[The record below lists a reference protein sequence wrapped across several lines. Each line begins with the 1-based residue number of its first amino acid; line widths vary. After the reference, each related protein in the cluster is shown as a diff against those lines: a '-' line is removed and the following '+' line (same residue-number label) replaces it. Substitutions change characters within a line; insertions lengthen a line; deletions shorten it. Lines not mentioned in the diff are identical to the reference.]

1 MQAAPA
7 AQPADTEQAPPVQQE
22 PPLDP
27 PFVVDPAPT
36 TVDTNVVA
44 PVEDPVIK
52 RENLPVIVTLETE
65 ESILTPDRTIAVTVT
80 VRAEADLPT
89 DKADLTLT
97 LPKSIATTTGDKNK
111 ISWPLP
117 ALRANEETVQKL
129 TLQIEKVGNALK
141 REVGALVATV
151 AAPSYPP
158 VETATLLAFAPTPP
172 ATEDTQDAS
181 GAVIA
186 SSDGDVILLAQ
197 SAVAPAGVVFRY
209 SELYNWETAGSTS
222 SPTAAIVTPA
232 SVTITPDVPLTDTLS
247 LTPLTTVT
255 PTDPLTTDP
264 PVGEPAEPR
273 PTAKIDHNLDAY
285 RLWQLD
291 ALQDRQNMH
300 QLTGEVLVQVSVKK
314 LVKAGLDPTSLTL
327 WTREGAEGRWTP
339 VPTVYNEKQQRLQ
352 AWLPHF
358 SQFGL
363 GAGLQQSG
371 DMLPSVKAFTVDQL
385 NGGASVSIG
394 IETPKGLGGLSP
406 TLSLSY
412 SSITMDDLFR
422 EAGSSEIEAQ
432 AGSAGIG
439 WHLGGVSYIARTDT
453 LYDNGVPDTDKK
465 FALVLNGTRV
475 SISFQDGLWRTN
487 PEIFAKIIWPGA
499 NSYTGNAQYQA
510 HDYSPWTV
518 WTGDGTKYEFG
529 DAGTFPNAFSSV
541 SPTGTALERTYGN
554 QSFRVTKRWYLR
566 KVTDTLGNTMEYNY
580 QGEQGWETGCV
591 DAGWVSAGQHWYTR
605 AIDPNAIYWSG
616 QGSGYTMRALLS
628 YTSRTD
634 TYVLGDA
641 TNDCKQPL
649 YGSNNR
655 LTAVTVQVYS
665 GTSWQTLRSYSLG
678 QGTWGFGGNK
688 NRLYLNN
695 LDQLGKNGTLLQRYN
710 FTYDFYNP
718 NHVLLNAASTNF
730 GGSVTYGYNGVRAS
744 CSNSTCPH
752 SMNRYAVTQQIS
764 YDGLGNYRA
773 IHHYYGPSTVGDEWS
788 AVGNDGGFMGYK
800 EVQSKYYTANSLST
814 ELRRERLLSYSSGAA
829 ADRDNPDPRRGKL
842 LRRELWTQ
850 STGGTLLQATDYDW
864 KAYWLE
870 NSAWQTSAT
879 SASWKW
885 VGSTVV
891 YPITWIKLE
900 KETTTTGSA
909 VDEKRYTYEGAYG
922 NQIQVQELANNSLQR
937 ITSTEYYPNSSAWIT
952 NKPATVRGYDSGST
966 CRAETRTIYDGNGGW
981 YNAAPSQG
989 LVRRIQRALIGC
1001 NTYGFVSDTDNN
1013 WQVSYFDYDAYGNQ
1027 TRATDFGNS
1036 SSGDVTIYTS
1046 YDTAYRLFPIEQ
1058 WYAASTLHKETAT
1071 YYGVNGLAL
1080 SDPKAFWGAIQE
1092 HCGVNDVC
1100 TRQSY
1105 DEFGRRVRRWEAV
1118 AKGSGWGS
1126 DANANMFWDYYTRGA
1141 FGSNTNL
1148 ILEWRAPR
1156 CYGNFVRK
1164 QYNGLG
1170 ELVQEQRPQQN
1181 WTTNTDGC
1189 NPGNNYPEVDV
1200 NYAYDA
1206 LGRQTQVSV
1215 PVASTATWVNRAAVW
1230 TNGYTATS
1238 YDAID
1243 RPTWVTAPNGEQQQ
1257 YGYLG
1262 RAMSIT
1268 ALGRNGDPNKIVK
1281 WQEMDGLGN
1290 LNYVRTYN
1298 PNGIGGWNQDVQV
1311 TLTHDVLGN
1320 LRTVNHPNGIS
1331 NTDITYDVG
1340 GRKTSMSD
1348 PDLGGWSY
1356 AYDRQG
1362 KLTRQTD
1369 ARGKT
1374 ICLYYDTMARLVGKH
1389 FRNDT
1394 SCPASPSYDVNYAYD
1409 QDHSAS
1415 NRSRGQLTNVGNST
1429 YGKHLYYNS
1438 QGLLAREEVWI
1449 SGIAQNANTY
1459 YGYDSHLRPNTVT
1472 YPDGEFV
1479 TTNYNAMGQPNRLRS
1494 NWYGD
1499 LVDGTTGGGGIT
1511 NGVNY
1516 DEAGRLR
1523 NMRFPLGNNLWRT
1536 NYYFPWKLSPWNG
1549 ADGNSNGRLWFIGL
1563 SYTPDGYDR
1572 ALLDYRYDSFG
1583 NISQHNPNQ
1592 GTWYNFGYDAQNRL
1606 TTGYGVNYSYDSAGR
1621 LTNYEGM
1628 GYTAYRGHGVTSYS
1642 GGQRYYYDNNGNV
1655 INRRWGVPAN
1665 QQTLTWD
1672 HENHLSNIT
1681 GGNGYSEN
1689 YLYDADG
1696 QRVKK
1701 SNGLGGVTF
1710 YPNSYYET
1718 TNETVWVDDA
1728 IPGSGALAGGE
1739 DGWIW
1744 HGGNPVSGTSYHYSP
1759 PASGMHQHYFYNA
1772 TEMVSVGTGDVLYAY
1787 VYIDG
1792 NVTPQQIM
1800 LQWFDGNNWEH
1811 RAYWGQNLIGWG
1823 VDGTASRRYMG
1834 AIPPATGWVRL
1845 EVPASLVG
1853 LEGVTITG
1861 MAFTLAGGHAWWDR
1875 AGVRHNS
1882 WRGTKY
1888 YRFNGQ
1894 VVAMRKNGV
1903 LSYLHGDHL
1912 GSTFATSNSSGNFS
1926 GQEWYHAYG
1935 RYRGGHE
1942 LGTENRFTGQKLD
1955 GAGLMYFN
1963 ARYYDPELGQFLS
1976 PDTLVPDP
1984 TNLFAWNRYM
1994 YTIGNPLKYNDPTG
2008 HAWCMTQA
2016 GFITCAGSGIS
2027 GAVGTALSVGLA
2039 AQQGLQVVAPHT
2051 DKVIAIADGVVR
2063 MSDQAA
2069 HHAGQQNASN
2079 GGNTGNA
2086 DPNGLDPNNFDPD
2099 KNTNVVRSLQ
2109 RLFNRYPLDSG
2120 NCDKC
2125 AAKTYDLFKSAGYNA
2140 EVVRFEYG
2148 PNVVARR
2155 MFAAD
2160 GTIIATTRG
2169 DTRAFHEFVK
2179 VGDRVFDA
2187 MTGPKGALWDDY
2199 LKLWDPH
2206 TLELLKGFVVKK

>member
-1 MQAAPA
+1 M
-7 AQPADTEQAPPVQQE
+7 
-22 PPLDP
+22 
-27 PFVVDPAPT
+27 
-36 TVDTNVVA
+36 
-44 PVEDPVIK
+44 
-52 RENLPVIVTLETE
+52 
-65 ESILTPDRTIAVTVT
+65 
-80 VRAEADLPT
+80 
-89 DKADLTLT
+89 
-97 LPKSIATTTGDKNK
+97 
-111 ISWPLP
+111 
-117 ALRANEETVQKL
+117 
-129 TLQIEKVGNALK
+129 
-141 REVGALVATV
+141 
-151 AAPSYPP
+151 
-158 VETATLLAFAPTPP
+158 
-172 ATEDTQDAS
+172 
-181 GAVIA
+181 
-186 SSDGDVILLAQ
+186 
-197 SAVAPAGVVFRY
+197 
-209 SELYNWETAGSTS
+209 
-222 SPTAAIVTPA
+222 
-232 SVTITPDVPLTDTLS
+232 
-247 LTPLTTVT
+247 
-255 PTDPLTTDP
+255 
-264 PVGEPAEPR
+264 
-273 PTAKIDHNLDAY
+273 
-285 RLWQLD
+285 
-291 ALQDRQNMH
+291 
-300 QLTGEVLVQVSVKK
+300 
-314 LVKAGLDPTSLTL
+314 
-327 WTREGAEGRWTP
+327 
-339 VPTVYNEKQQRLQ
+339 
-352 AWLPHF
+352 
-358 SQFGL
+358 
-363 GAGLQQSG
+363 
-371 DMLPSVKAFTVDQL
+371 
-385 NGGASVSIG
+385 
-394 IETPKGLGGLSP
+394 
-406 TLSLSY
+406 
-412 SSITMDDLFR
+412 
-422 EAGSSEIEAQ
+422 
-432 AGSAGIG
+432 
-439 WHLGGVSYIARTDT
+439 
-453 LYDNGVPDTDKK
+453 
-465 FALVLNGTRV
+465 
-475 SISFQDGLWRTN
+475 
-487 PEIFAKIIWPGA
+487 
-499 NSYTGNAQYQA
+499 
-510 HDYSPWTV
+510 
-518 WTGDGTKYEFG
+518 
-529 DAGTFPNAFSSV
+529 
-541 SPTGTALERTYGN
+541 
-554 QSFRVTKRWYLR
+554 
-566 KVTDTLGNTMEYNY
+566 
-580 QGEQGWETGCV
+580 
-591 DAGWVSAGQHWYTR
+591 
-605 AIDPNAIYWSG
+605 
-616 QGSGYTMRALLS
+616 
-628 YTSRTD
+628 
-634 TYVLGDA
+634 
-641 TNDCKQPL
+641 
-649 YGSNNR
+649 
-655 LTAVTVQVYS
+655 TVQVYS
-665 GTSWQTLRSYSLG
+665 GASWQTLRSYSLG

-718 NHVLLNAASTNF
+718 N
-730 GGSVTYGYNGVRAS
+730 
-744 CSNSTCPH
+744 
-752 SMNRYAVTQQIS
+752 Q
-764 YDGLGNYRA
+764 
-773 IHHYYGPSTVGDEWS
+773 
-788 AVGNDGGFMGYK
+788 
-800 EVQSKYYTANSLST
+800 
-814 ELRRERLLSYSSGAA
+814 
-829 ADRDNPDPRRGKL
+829 
-842 LRRELWTQ
+842 
-850 STGGTLLQATDYDW
+850 
-864 KAYWLE
+864 
-870 NSAWQTSAT
+870 
-879 SASWKW
+879 
-885 VGSTVV
+885 VV

-909 VDEKRYTYEGAYG
+909 VDEKRYTYEGTYG
-922 NQIQVQELANNSLQR
+922 NQTSVAEWADGSLQR
-937 ITSTEYYPNSSAWIT
+937 TTYSEYYPNSSTWIT
-952 NKPATVRGYDSGST
+952 NKPAVVRVYDSGNA
-966 CRAETRTIYDGNGGW
+966 CRAETRTVYDGNGGW
-981 YNAAPSQG
+981 YNAVPSQG

-1013 WQVSYFDYDAYGNQ
+1013 WQVSYFEYDAYGNQ

-1058 WYAASTLHKETAT
+1058 WYSASTLHKETAT
-1071 YYGVNGLAL
+1071 YYGVNGLSATD
-1080 SDPKAFWGAIQE
+1080 SKAFWGAMQE

-1105 DEFGRRVRRWEAV
+1105 DEFGRRVRRWEGV
-1118 AKGSGWGS
+1118 ASGSSWGS
-1126 DANANMFWDYYTRGA
+1126 DANAHMFWDYYTKGA

-1181 WTTNTDGC
+1181 WTTNVDGC
-1189 NPGNNYPEVDV
+1189 NPGANYPEVDV

-1206 LGRQTQVSV
+1206 LGRLIQQSV
-1215 PVASTATWVNRAAVW
+1215 PVGSTATWVNRAAVW

-1243 RPTWVTAPNGEQQQ
+1243 RVTSATAPNGELQQHY
-1257 YGYLG
+1257 YGG
-1262 RAMSIT
+1262 RQMSVVGF
-1268 ALGRNGDPNKIVK
+1268 GRNGDSNKLLK

-1290 LNYVRTYN
+1290 LKYVRTYN
-1298 PNGIGGWNQDVQV
+1298 PSGSSWALDAQV

-1320 LRTVNHPNGIS
+1320 LTSAAHPNSIGTTS
-1331 NTDITYDVG
+1331 LGYDLG

-1348 PDLGGWSY
+1348 PDLGSWSY

-1369 ARGKT
+1369 ASLWT
-1374 ICLYYDTMARLVGKH
+1374 TCLYYDTMARLVGKYYQW
-1389 FRNDT
+1389 NYT
-1394 SCPASPSYDVNYAYD
+1394 VCPASTWYHRTYSYDQN
-1409 QDHSAS
+1409 HSSS
-1415 NRSRGQLTNVGNST
+1415 NRSRGQLTATTTNNSS
-1429 YGKHLYYNS
+1429 YSKSLAYNS
-1438 QGLLAREEVWI
+1438 QGLLAQETASI
-1449 SGIAQNANTY
+1449 TGAPQSYTTY
-1459 YGYDSHLRPNTVT
+1459 YGYDSYLRPNTVT

-1479 TTNYNAMGQPNRLRS
+1479 TTNYNAVGQPNRLRS

-1499 LVDGTTGGGGIT
+1499 LVDGTTSGGGIT

-1523 NMRFPLGNNLWRT
+1523 NMRFPLGNNLWRS

-1549 ADGNSNGRLWFIGL
+1549 ADGNSNGRLWYIGL

-1583 NISQHNPNQ
+1583 NVSQHNPNQ
-1592 GTWYNFGYDAQNRL
+1592 GTWYTFGYDAQNRL
-1606 TTGYGVNYSYDSAGR
+1606 TSGYGYNFGYDSAGR
-1621 LTNYEGM
+1621 LTSYEGT
-1628 GYTAYRGHGVTSYS
+1628 GYSAYRGHGVTSYN
-1642 GGQRYYYDNNGNV
+1642 GGQRYYYDSNGNV
-1655 INRRWGVPAN
+1655 VNRRWVYGN
-1665 QQTLTWD
+1665 QQTLSWD
-1672 HENHLSNIT
+1672 HENHLSNVS
-1681 GGNGYSEN
+1681 GLNGYYEN

-1701 SNGLGGVTF
+1701 SNGIGGVTF
-1710 YPNSYYET
+1710 YPNAYYEA

-1728 IPGSGALAGGE
+1728 MPGSNTLAGGE
-1739 DGWIW
+1739 DGWNW
-1744 HGGNPVSGTSYHYSP
+1744 QSGNPVSGTSYHYSP

-1772 TEMVSVGTGDVLYAY
+1772 SETVSVGTGDVLYVY
-1787 VYIDG
+1787 VHLDP
-1792 NVTPQQIM
+1792 NAMPQQLM
-1800 LQWFDGNNWEH
+1800 LQWYDGNNWEH